1 MGASA
6 TGLINP
12 AFVLGRAQASS
23 TPEPVRDDAFIEA
36 GALCE
41 VRRFREALGVLN
53 RVVLSEPSRAEAWT
67 LMTRAHLGRGEN
79 AEALSAARTAGELSQ
94 DSEPHRLATVA
105 LVALERFDE
114 AADQAAEAVRR
125 DLGDWRNFVEQ
136 ARALVRIPERLSEA
150 RVAAQNAVQLAPHKV
165 TPHLVAGQVEMA
177 GGEIESAAR
186 AFRQVFTIDPANP
199 NAYNELA
206 RLHLHGGGAK
216 DGGRRRPLL
225 RGWRP
230 R

>member
-12 AFVLGRAQASS
+12 AFVLGNRAQPSL
-23 TPEPVRDDAFIEA
+23 TPKPVTDDPLGKARE
-36 GALCE
+36 LCE

-53 RVVLSEPSRAEAWT
+53 RVVLSEPGQAEAWT

-79 AEALSAARTAGELSQ
+79 TEAVSAARTAGELSN
-94 DSEPHRLATVA
+94 DSEPHRLATIA
-105 LVALERFDE
+105 MVALERFEE

-125 DLGDWRNFVEQ
+125 DPGDWRNFVEQ
-136 ARALVRIPERLSEA
+136 ARALVRIPERMSEA
-150 RVAAQNAVQLAPHKV
+150 RAAAQNAVSLAPHKV
-165 TPHLVAGQVEMA
+165 TPHLVAGQVELA

-206 RLHLHGGGAK
+206 RLHLHGGAQ
-216 DGGRRRPLL
+216 DGGRRRLL
-225 RGWRP
+225 SSWRP